1 MTKSKNPGNKEALA
15 LYRLLNRHFDEGI
28 TIRRLALESG
38 YSERKLF
45 RALALFRQ
53 QGIDGLR
60 RSKRKDQGSRRKISP
75 EIVTAIEGLILQPN
89 KPPVMWVCRKIAE
102 SCREKGLPAPSYTV
116 VLDIYH
122 RLDQRLK
129 TLAHDGDK
137 AYEQEFD
144 ELIRREAEYPNE
156 MWQCDHKD
164 LKLWAINHSGRV
176 GKVHITA
183 ILDDYSRMIPG
194 YFLAIGVPNSTR
206 IATALR
212 QGIWVKND
220 ERWPVS
226 GTPEIFYSDHGKDFE
241 STHIEQVAADLG
253 MRLVNTLVYQPK
265 GRGKIERFFRTIV
278 QMFCPDHK
286 TTRENPMPLEEIE
299 SAFRKWLDEYHHRKH
314 SEIRMTPLAKWLAKP
329 IVPRLPESLD
339 ALDLLLMK
347 VSDRTMFRDGIRI
360 DHRRYSHELISQSI
374 GQHFDVRYDP
384 KDHSHIW
391 VYGENGNLICKA
403 SFMGLHPSAQ
413 QTKETIARRRSVKKR
428 LKKEVK
434 EKQIAGEDFIRK
446 QAEEPADK
454 TPEPE
459 QQVKRRLRRHF
470 HERN

>member
-1 MTKSKNPGNKEALA
+1 MTKSKDTGKKDALA
-15 LYRLLNRHFDEGI
+15 LFRLLSRHFDEGI
-28 TIRRLALESG
+28 TIRRLAHESG
-38 YSERKLF
+38 YSERKIY
-45 RALALFRQ
+45 RALSLFRQ

-60 RSKRKDQGSRRKISP
+60 RSKRKDTGNRRKINP
-75 EIVTAIEGLILQPN
+75 ETVKAIEGLILLPH
-89 KPPVMWVCRKIAE
+89 KPPVMWVCRKIAD
-102 SCREKGLPAPSYTV
+102 SCREKGLPAPSYSV

-164 LKLWAINHSGRV
+164 LKLWAINDSGRV

-183 ILDDYSRMIPG
+183 ILDDYSRVILG
-194 YFLAIGVPNSTR
+194 YFLEIGTPNSTR

-212 QGIWVKND
+212 QAIWVKNE

-226 GTPEIFYSDHGKDFE
+226 GIPETFYSDHGKDFE

-253 MRLVNTLVYQPK
+253 MRLINTLVYQPK

-278 QMFCPDHK
+278 QMFSPDHQ
-286 TTRENPMPLEEIE
+286 TTKEKPKPLAEIE

-314 SEIRMTPLAKWLAKP
+314 SEIRMSPLAKWSGKP
-329 IVPRLPESLD
+329 IVPRLPDSLD

-347 VSDRTMFRDGIRI
+347 VEKRKMFRDGIRL
-360 DHRRYSHELISQSI
+360 DHRRYSHELITESI
-374 GQHFDVRYDP
+374 GKPFDVRYDP
-384 KDHSHIW
+384 RDHSHIW
-391 VYGENGNLICKA
+391 VYAESGNLICKA
-403 SFMGLHPSAQ
+403 KFMGLHPSAE
-413 QTKETIARRRSVKKR
+413 ETQNKIARRRSVKKR
-428 LKKEVK
+428 LKKEIK
-434 EKQIAGEDFIRK
+434 ETQAVGEEFIRK
-446 QAEEPADK
+446 DSNEKPDQKSEP
-454 TPEPE
+454 T
-459 QQVKRRLRRHF
+459 QRIKRRLRKHF